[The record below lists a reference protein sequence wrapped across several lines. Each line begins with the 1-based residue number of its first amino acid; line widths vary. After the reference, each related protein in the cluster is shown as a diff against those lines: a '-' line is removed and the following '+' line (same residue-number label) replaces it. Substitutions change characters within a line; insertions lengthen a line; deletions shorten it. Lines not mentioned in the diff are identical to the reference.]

1 MEAGGEQTSMTRLLD
16 HIIMLFVVYL
26 REVTSRTGNN
36 SKMLEKEKK
45 HLIKAQPRGGYI
57 HTILIL

>member
-1 MEAGGEQTSMTRLLD
+1 MTRLLD